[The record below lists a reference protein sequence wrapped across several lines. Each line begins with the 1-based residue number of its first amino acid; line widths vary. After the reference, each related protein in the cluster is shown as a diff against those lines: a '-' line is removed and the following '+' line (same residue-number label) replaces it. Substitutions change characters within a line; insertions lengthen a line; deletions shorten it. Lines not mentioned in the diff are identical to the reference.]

1 MCLFQLSGVSMKVS
15 QKPQKWLLI
24 LIAGIIACP
33 SVLKAQRILDSLT
46 ANDLLFIHEPH
57 ELVLDNGS
65 NIEIDTLYA
74 RIVPS
79 VDMET
84 IEDRASCLD
93 LDVPI
98 VINKTVCGFIHFFT
112 VRKRNYT
119 QTMLERKNYYFPIF
133 EYYLKK
139 HNMPDALKYLAIVE
153 SGMNFKARS
162 KAGAVGLWQFM
173 PGTGSDFYLAQN
185 QFIDERQNPYLA
197 TEAACKFL
205 KYLHGMFNDWELAL
219 AAYNCGPGNVMKAM
233 RKTGRRGF
241 WDIYNALPQ
250 ETRSYVPQFHAVVY
264 SMNFA
269 EEHNIKADLD
279 SIMSTTALDT
289 FSIRKSFDIVK
300 LEEILGLPK
309 QSLHQHNPS
318 LKSRVYPSTSRF
330 PLLVPAT
337 HSYILTANLDR
348 FIDSAAVT
356 YIADEKSIARNK
368 TNKNTKYHFAR
379 KGDKLEKIAQKYD
392 VEIASLKK
400 WNHLKSDKII
410 KSVRLKIFI
419 NAEKSEE
426 HNVASVPAKPAPATT
441 TSGNSNSEADQ
452 NAETHTVSKG
462 EKLYQLAVR
471 YGLTTTSLKKLNQLS
486 SSRINEGQVL
496 SLKTAKTEVPSNS
509 DVLVKAE
516 PKDIKINES
525 QDLRKEY
532 VVKKGDRL
540 FTLAKTLGLQVSQIR
555 EWNKLGS
562 DQLKTGQVLLLSQSE
577 TFCNE
582 PTDSNLVASLET
594 PVAEE
599 NSKSNSSRKNRK
611 KASFAGI
618 SKVYLV
624 QKGDTLYSITKKFT
638 KLSIKDLMRLNKLK
652 DKNIKPGQQ
661 LILG

>member
-1 MCLFQLSGVSMKVS
+1 MILIQLTGLSMKS
-15 QKPQKWLLI
+15 RQKPQKWLLI
-24 LIAGIIACP
+24 LLAGIIAFP
-33 SVLKAQRILDSLT
+33 SLLSAQRLVDSLEV
-46 ANDLLFIHEPH
+46 NDLMHIHEPH
-57 ELVLDNGS
+57 ELVIDRHG

-74 RIVPS
+74 KIVPL

-84 IEDRASCLD
+84 IEDRASCLN
-93 LDVPI
+93 LDMPI

-264 SMNFA
+264 AMNFA
-269 EEHNIKADLD
+269 KEHNICADLD
-279 SIMSTTALDT
+279 STLTTTALDT
-289 FSIRKSFDIVK
+289 FQIQKSFDIVK

-318 LKSRVYPSTSRF
+318 LKSRVYPSTSRYPF
-330 PLLVPAT
+330 LVPST
-337 HSYILTANLDR
+337 HSSFLAANLDR
-348 FIDSAAVT
+348 FIDSASVT
-356 YIADEKSIARNK
+356 QFLEDQSPQRKNGNK
-368 TNKNTKYHFAR
+368 AFKYYFAG
-379 KGDKLEKIAQKYD
+379 KGEKLERIAEKFD
-392 VEIASLKK
+392 VKLASLQK
-400 WNHLKSDKII
+400 WNHIKTDKIR
-410 KSVRLKIFI
+410 KSTRLKIYLSSPKSDEAVAVVEPKNK
-419 NAEKSEE
+419 NA
-426 HNVASVPAKPAPATT
+426 PTT
-441 TSGNSNSEADQ
+441 TTGHSSSEADG

-462 EKLYQLAVR
+462 EKLYQVAIR
-471 YGLTTTSLKKLNQLS
+471 YGMTTPSIKKINHLNS
-486 SSRINEGQVL
+486 SKINEGQI
-496 SLKTAKTEVPSNS
+496 LKLKVAKEAIEQADEVESTIAIAKRSNVRTA
-509 DVLVKAE
+509 
-516 PKDIKINES
+516 IN
-525 QDLRKEY
+525 QEY
-532 VVKKGDRL
+532 IVKKGDRL
-540 FTLAKTLGLQVSQIR
+540 FTLAKNFKVPVSQLRSI
-555 EWNKLGS
+555 NNLQNDHLKAGQKL
-562 DQLKTGQVLLLSQSE
+562 QI
-577 TFCNE
+577 
-582 PTDSNLVASLET
+582 SLEEADCQDIDST
-594 PVAEE
+594 QTLFVSSSLEKTKPAGKLRKE
-599 NSKSNSSRKNRK
+599 KSK
-611 KASFAGI
+611 KAASFELA
-618 SKVYLV
+618 KVYLV

-661 LILG
+661 LIVG